1 MKTYTM
7 LRCFACLVV
16 ALLGQICFAQTTQF
30 PIGKIL
36 DRKIVG
42 CQLNSA
48 STYTDARIEVDGY
61 HSVLVLRCKENPF
74 IVISRLADVEKN
86 TFEIT
91 RSYRLPKLRKSQ
103 SIWDT
108 DCTFLSD
115 TTIWAFA
122 IGAPSKWG
130 VGARLSKK
138 TYAAILV
145 PKSMEIV
152 EVKPSQVSCGY
163 QEDRD

>member
-1 MKTYTM
+1 MKSYLM
-7 LRCFACLVV
+7 LRRFACLFL

-48 STYTDARIEVDGY
+48 SIYTDARIEVDGY
-61 HSVLVLRCKENPF
+61 HSVSVLRCKGSPF
-74 IVISRLADVEKN
+74 IVISRLADVENN

-115 TTIWAFA
+115 ATIWAFA
-122 IGAPSKWG
+122 IGTSYKWG
-130 VGARLSKK
+130 AGMKLSKK
-138 TYAAILV
+138 TYTAILV